1 MSSLRLKGLNK
12 TELIK
17 EVMVLRK
24 AVKRR
29 CIDCCCNSITEA
41 RLCDADDCPL
51 YSVKQ
56 AIL

>member
-1 MSSLRLKGLNK
+1 
-12 TELIK
+12 
-17 EVMVLRK
+17 MVLRK